1 MLKLLQ
7 NLFKKKEPKRQII
20 INAESLETRVAIL
33 DEGELVDFFVE
44 RTGAERVVGSIFKGK
59 IQNLEDSLQA
69 AFVDIGMRK
78 NAFIHYW
85 DMLPEDAARLEIEE
99 GTERSRPRQKSSQL
113 VAEVAR
119 RYPVGSEIIVQV
131 TKGAIGTKG
140 PRVSAN
146 LSVPGRFLVMLPGCS
161 LRGVSRRI
169 EDKSE
174 RDRLKKVLARLPLPP
189 NIGLIVRTAGLGTRR
204 TAFVRDTRALLDIW
218 NQVETGIRELP
229 APARLYQEPDLI
241 ERVVRDALTE
251 EIDRIV
257 IDNRAE
263 YDRIK
268 AIVSRISRPARGAL
282 KLYEGEAPIFEYFEV
297 ERQLENSLRRKVW
310 LPSGGYIVFDETEA
324 MVAVDVNTGRH
335 KGGKTQD
342 ESILQVNLE
351 AAEEIARQLRLRN
364 VGGLVVIDFIDMNSR
379 KDQNAVYRKMKEC
392 LRRDKARTNCLPISP
407 LGLLEMTR
415 QRAAESIRESI
426 FMDCPYCDGRGKVKS
441 MFSMSVEIQRRIAE
455 VSRRR
460 RRGNETMELRVL
472 VNPAILERM
481 RKLDEAELVAMEQRL
496 QCRLTFV
503 ADGHLHLEDFKIQ
516 SAAGEDWYSSLEHGP
531 ERNRREAAGAP
542 PSNGGRD
549 ENGRA

>member
-1 MLKLLQ
+1 MFGLLKGLLR
-7 NLFKKKEPKRQII
+7 KKEPKRQII

-44 RTGAERVVGSIFKGK
+44 RTSDERIVGSIFKGK
-59 IQNLEDSLQA
+59 VQNLEDSLQA
-69 AFVDIGMRK
+69 AFVDIGLKK

-85 DMLPEDAARLEIEE
+85 DMLPEDTMRLEIEE
-99 GTERSRPRQKSSQL
+99 GVERSRPRQKRGDL
-113 VAEVAR
+113 AKEVAR
-119 RYPVGSEIIVQV
+119 RYPVGSEIVVQV

-146 LSVPGRFLVMLPGCS
+146 LSVPGRYLVMLPGTS

-169 EDKSE
+169 EDKAE
-174 RDRLKKVLARLPLPP
+174 RERLKKVLARLPLPP

-204 TAFVRDTRALLDIW
+204 TAFVRDTRALLDLWKQI
-218 NQVETGIRELP
+218 ETGIRELP
-229 APARLYQEPDLI
+229 APCRLYQEPNLI

-251 EIDRIV
+251 DIDRIV
-257 IDNRAE
+257 IDSRAE
-263 YDRIK
+263 YERVR
-268 AIVSRISRPARGAL
+268 ALISRLSRGSRNML
-282 KLYEGEAPIFEYFEV
+282 KLYEGDAPIFEYFQV
-297 ERQLENSLRRKVW
+297 EHQLENSLRRKVW

-324 MVAVDVNTGRH
+324 MVAIDVNTGRH

-342 ESILQVNLE
+342 EAILQVNLE

-379 KDQNAVYRKMKEC
+379 RDQNTVYRKMKEC
-392 LRRDKARTNCLPISP
+392 LRRDKARTNVLPISP

-426 FMDCPYCDGRGKVKS
+426 FMDCPYCEGRGKVKS
-441 MFSMSVEIQRRIAE
+441 PFSMSVEIQRRIAE
-455 VSRRR
+455 VVRRH
-460 RRGNETMELRVL
+460 RRGNETLEVRVV
-472 VNPAILERM
+472 VNPVILDRM

-496 QCRLTFV
+496 QCRLIFI

-516 SAAGEDWYSSLEHGP
+516 DASGGQDFYSSLEHGTDRVRKEP
-531 ERNRREAAGAP
+531 ASKE
-542 PSNGGRD
+542 NGG
-549 ENGRA
+549 NGVQ